1 LTLWVISHRVPGEGE
16 RMSTSFD
23 DFMRDMEAEA
33 YRAGPEAEA
42 AFFESQQRHWIG
54 RRLFERRRELGY
66 TQAKLSALSGINQ
79 SDISKI
85 EHAEANPTLDTLAAL
100 ATALGLTLALEPISE
115 QVRALVVRRKPPEIE
130 DLMIDATAVGR
141 SRPAPAAPRAAA
153 DKRSAPIQA
162 GNGTAASPRVIGTP
176 PNKRRRT
183 P

>member
-1 LTLWVISHRVPGEGE
+1 MTLWVISHRVPGEGE

-33 YRAGPEAEA
+33 YQAGPEAEA
-42 AFFESQQRHWIG
+42 AFLESQQRHWIG

-100 ATALGLTLALEPISE
+100 ATALGLTLALEPVSE
-115 QVRALVVRRKPPEIE
+115 QVRALGVRRRPPEIA
-130 DLMIDATAVGR
+130 DLVIDGTAVGR
-141 SRPAPAAPRAAA
+141 SRPAPAASRAAA
-153 DKRSAPIQA
+153 DRRSAPVRA
-162 GNGTAASPRVIGTP
+162 GNGTAASPRVIGKS

-183 P
+183 G

>member
-1 LTLWVISHRVPGEGE
+1 
-16 RMSTSFD
+16 MSSNFD
-23 DFMRDMEAEA
+23 DFMREMEEEA
-33 YRAGPEAEA
+33 RQAGPEAEA

-100 ATALGLTLALEPISE
+100 ATALGLTLALEPVSE
-115 QVRALVVRRKPPEIE
+115 QVRALGVRRRPPEIE
-130 DLMIDATAVGR
+130 DLAIDVTGLGRASPAVVA
-141 SRPAPAAPRAAA
+141 SRAAA
-153 DKRSAPIQA
+153 DRRSARVRA
-162 GNGTAASPRVIGTP
+162 RNGTAASPRIIGTS

-183 P
+183 G